1 MGFLVHIFLAVGVLV
16 LGTANVRMGPVWPWA
31 APIFLAMPY
40 VLVFAARRA
49 SFSRRTAA
57 VMVGVRLATFAGPLS
72 YLALV
77 WTTGWVAAVRT
88 WTGAEMGWTSWPEPA
103 AALAF
108 APFLVLQ
115 TLAIDAEARAMSPPG
130 AGRRKWRAFQCRM
143 FLSALVPPVLYFG
156 AAILIGLN
164 DLVRAHVEHVQ
175 LIGFA
180 FVALLLSILGV
191 HLPTLL
197 RGTWETVP
205 LPAGRERMLYDSVA
219 KMADFTARE
228 VLLWRTGNL
237 MANAAIVGLTPS
249 RRVVLLS
256 DSLLASLDERA
267 LAAVYGHEIAHS
279 KLHHVPIFCSWFLF
293 FLVGAMGVVATLDG
307 AGPWTE
313 LAVVGGAL
321 CTWGLAFGWLSRRC
335 ELEADLFAAELL
347 NDSGGMVSALE
358 TVGGRLRDVAG
369 WRHFSAS
376 ERVEFLVRATADPVF
391 RRGFKRRMR
400 FLGRTGIVLGSL
412 AIAFYLVMLAR
423 AWPADKVHTDLA
435 LGNYASALERSRSID
450 ELDPDVASLIQN
462 AATVEDGASLDVL
475 EGRFLEAFDAGD
487 MVGVRD
493 WAELLVYRGVA
504 SYESVAFEL
513 GDAIREGREPE
524 LEWIEDAP

>member
-16 LGTANVRMGPVWPWA
+16 MGTADVRLGPVWPWA
-31 APIFLAMPY
+31 APLFLAMPY

-72 YLALV
+72 YLAMV
-77 WTTGWVAAVRT
+77 WTTGWVAAVRE

-108 APFLVLQ
+108 APYVVLQ
-115 TLAIDAEARAMSPPG
+115 TLSIDAEARAMSPPG
-130 AGRRKWRAFQCRM
+130 AGRRKWRAFQLRM
-143 FLSALVPPVLYFG
+143 FLSALVPPALYFG
-156 AAILIGLN
+156 AAILIGIN
-164 DLVRAHVEHVQ
+164 DVVRAHVEHVQ
-175 LIGFA
+175 LLGFV
-180 FVALLLSILGV
+180 FIALLLAILGV

-205 LPAGRERMLYDSVA
+205 LPAGRERTLYDNVA
-219 KMADFTARE
+219 RLADFTARE

-249 RRVVLLS
+249 RRVVLMS

-293 FLVGAMGVVATLDG
+293 FLVGAMGIVASIDD

-313 LAVVGGAL
+313 LGVVGGAL
-321 CTWGLAFGWLSRRC
+321 VTWALAFGWLSRRC
-335 ELEADLFAAELL
+335 ELEADLYAAELL

-369 WRHFSAS
+369 WRHFSVS

-391 RRGFKRRMR
+391 RRGFKRRMQ
-400 FLGRTGIVLGSL
+400 FLGRTGVVLGSL
-412 AIAFYLVMLAR
+412 AIAFYLIVLAR
-423 AWPADKVHTDLA
+423 AWPADKLHTDLA
-435 LGNYASALERSRSID
+435 LGNYSLALERSISID
-450 ELDPDVASLIQN
+450 EIDPDFASLIMRGS
-462 AATVEDGASLDVL
+462 TIEDGAPLEVL
-475 EGRFLEAFDAGD
+475 EEQLRQTFDAGKFD
-487 MVGVRD
+487 RARD
-493 WAELLVYRGVA
+493 WAELLVYRGA
-504 SYESVAFEL
+504 ADYEYAAMEL
-513 GDAIREGREPE
+513 GDAVREGREPE
-524 LEWIEDAP
+524 LEWIDDTP